1 MTPRQKGWI
10 AVEGIASTPLLIG
23 TAVYDQ
29 RLCLPWAKA
38 TDCVVCLEWCPV
50 VPKAIFV
57 KDAMVVDAESKLRA
71 IKQPH
76 IDLNRCV
83 GCGACEFSCPL
94 QEQPGVYVTSSG
106 VSRPRLR
113 S

>member
-1 MTPRQKGWI
+1 M
-10 AVEGIASTPLLIG
+10 LIG

-29 RLCLPWAKA
+29 RLCLPWAQA

-50 VPKAIFV
+50 VPKAIYV
-57 KDAMVVDAESKLRA
+57 KDAVVMDAEGMPRTL
-71 IKQPH
+71 KQPH
-76 IDLNRCV
+76 VDLNRCV

-106 VSRPRLR
+106 ESRSRFR